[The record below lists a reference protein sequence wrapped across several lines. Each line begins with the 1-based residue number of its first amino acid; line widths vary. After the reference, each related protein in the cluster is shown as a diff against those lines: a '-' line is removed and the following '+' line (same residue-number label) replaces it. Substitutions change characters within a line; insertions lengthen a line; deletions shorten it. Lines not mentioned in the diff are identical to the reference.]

1 MPQMIERDSLSPTA
15 KQQPADSKDTPPRKM
30 TEQHLQIDEQFT
42 DLHVNIH
49 RVEGERK
56 IKIESKERNDDAR
69 KIQMKDP

>member
-1 MPQMIERDSLSPTA
+1 
-15 KQQPADSKDTPPRKM
+15 M
-30 TEQHLQIDEQFT
+30 TEQHLQIDKQFT

-56 IKIESKERNDDAR
+56 IKIERKERNDDAR